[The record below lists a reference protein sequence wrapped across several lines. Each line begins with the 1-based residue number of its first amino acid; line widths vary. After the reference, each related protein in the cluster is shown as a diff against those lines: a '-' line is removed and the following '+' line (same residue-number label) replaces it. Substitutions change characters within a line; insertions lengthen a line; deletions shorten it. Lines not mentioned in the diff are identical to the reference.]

1 MGNATLIETLKDDI
15 AAGRVVVI
23 AGTGVSVVASGNP
36 KIAGHHVAT
45 WTGLLGH
52 GIAHCTDRG
61 TITPEVANHLTA
73 QLRLAACRTFL
84 AIGDNPSAGL

>member
-52 GIAHCTDRG
+52 GIDHGNTTVAH
-61 TITPEVANHLTA
+61 
-73 QLRLAACRTFL
+73 AATQAR
-84 AIGDNPSAGL
+84 

>member
-45 WTGLLGH
+45 WTGLHWKSCGPTRTPDSSAVTWRGLG
-52 GIAHCTDRG
+52 RRSV
-61 TITPEVANHLTA
+61 ES
-73 QLRLAACRTFL
+73 
-84 AIGDNPSAGL
+84 PSS